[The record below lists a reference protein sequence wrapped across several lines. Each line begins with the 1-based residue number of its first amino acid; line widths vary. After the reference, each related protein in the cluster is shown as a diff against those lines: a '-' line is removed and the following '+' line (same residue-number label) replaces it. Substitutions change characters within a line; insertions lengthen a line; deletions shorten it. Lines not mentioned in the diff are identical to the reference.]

1 MSWKVDGFRAGSEVG
16 IYIVLRIILAAD
28 VASSITQQS
37 PNRKLKPA
45 SRDSEINTVL
55 NTDSIY

>member
-1 MSWKVDGFRAGSEVG
+1 MDGFRAGSEVG